1 MVRTNKRDN
10 GLSLLKKG
18 ALLELIRK
26 NGISRVSP
34 EVLELLS
41 EKVSED
47 VVCLIGKLRQHIQ
60 VRAKKT
66 VGAEDVAQVCG

>member
-34 EVLELLS
+34 EVLELLN
-41 EKVSED
+41 ERVGED
-47 VVCLIGKLRQHIQ
+47 VVDLVRKLRQYIQ

-66 VGAEDVAQVCG
+66 VGAGDVVGVCG